1 MCGKVHVDMKRG
13 LLETLAA
20 RVVGVAW
27 RIFKWLPLVEE
38 GGGGVS
44 VCPLKLLWL
53 SSDPIEVVV
62 VVVVVVLEI
71 EKKYL

>member
-1 MCGKVHVDMKRG
+1 MCGKVHVDMQRG
-13 LLETLAA
+13 LHETLVA

-27 RIFKWLPLVEE
+27 RIFKWLPLVKE

-44 VCPLKLLWL
+44 VCVCPLKLLWL

-62 VVVVVVLEI
+62 VVVLEI

>member
-1 MCGKVHVDMKRG
+1 MCGKVHVDMQRG
-13 LLETLAA
+13 LLDRLFA

-27 RIFKWLPLVEE
+27 RIFKWLPLDGRGKGER
-38 GGGGVS
+38 S

-62 VVVVVVLEI
+62 VDVVVVLEI